1 MIESLDHVVL
11 TVRDIERSR
20 DFYARVLG
28 MEARAQAR
36 RPLALHFGRQ
46 KLHLHQAGSEFSPK
60 AAAPTP
66 GAGDLCFLTAT
77 PIADIAATLEA
88 EGIAIEVGPVK
99 REGATGPI
107 NSIYVRDPDGNL
119 IEISNPV

>member
-1 MIESLDHVVL
+1 MIDSLDHVVL

-20 DFYARVLG
+20 DFYGRVLG
-28 MEARAQAR
+28 MEVREQEN
-36 RPLALHFGRQ
+36 RPLALHFGSQ
-46 KLHLHQAGSEFSPK
+46 KLHLHQAGKEFSPK

-66 GAGDLCFLTAT
+66 GAGDLCFLSAT

-88 EGIAIEVGPVK
+88 EGIAIEVGPVE

-107 NSIYVRDPDGNL
+107 ASIYVRDPDGNL
-119 IEISNPV
+119 IEISNPL

>member
-1 MIESLDHVVL
+1 MTDFPL
-11 TVRDIERSR
+11 TLVWRGTGTIC
-20 DFYARVLG
+20 
-28 MEARAQAR
+28 
-36 RPLALHFGRQ
+36 
-46 KLHLHQAGSEFSPK
+46 
-60 AAAPTP
+60 TP

-77 PIADIAATLEA
+77 PIADLAATLEA